1 MIQVDGIDVTEDA
14 FLGGALMMLQ
24 PRDGY
29 RAGVDAVLL
38 AAATPVRH
46 GRGERVLDAGS
57 GVGVVGLCIAARV
70 PDARVTLVE
79 NGPELVALAGL
90 NITRNALSD
99 RAQVI
104 AADVT
109 APGRLLEEV
118 GLRADCFAHIAAN
131 PPFHVEGN
139 GRPSRNAIKA
149 RAHAMPAGGLTHWVR
164 FAARVTQA
172 GGSLTIVHR
181 ADAIGELLSLMDG
194 RFGALRLLPIHPRE
208 GAPAVRVLLQG
219 RKGSRAPLTI
229 LPGLILH
236 NDDNSFRPN
245 VADILRHGAPLDLGC

>member
-1 MIQVDGIDVTEDA
+1 MQADGIDVTEDA

-38 AAATPVRH
+38 AAATPVRQ
-46 GRGERVLDAGS
+46 GRAERVLDAGS
-57 GVGVVGLCIAARV
+57 GVGVVGLCVAARV
-70 PDARVTLVE
+70 PDAQVTLVE
-79 NGPELVALAGL
+79 NGPELVALANQNVARNGL
-90 NITRNALSD
+90 GD
-99 RAQVI
+99 RAKVI
-104 AADVT
+104 EADIT
-109 APGRLLEEV
+109 SPARALEEK
-118 GLRADCFAHIAAN
+118 GLSADSFTHVVAN
-131 PPFHVEGN
+131 PPFHTEGH

-149 RAHAMPAGGLTHWVR
+149 RAHAMPAGDLAHWVR
-164 FAARVTQA
+164 FAARVTQP

-181 ADAIGELLSLMDG
+181 ADTVGELLTLMDG
-194 RFGALRLLPIHPRE
+194 RFGALRLLPIHPRD
-208 GAPAVRVLLQG
+208 GSAAVRVLLQG